1 MKHFDS
7 LFSLFAA
14 VLLSALLPFSMESD
28 ARSASHDPQPFSYP
42 LVEGSLEED
51 DGNETPDA

>member
-14 VLLSALLPFSMESD
+14 VLLSALLPFTMESD
-28 ARSASHDPQPFSYP
+28 ARSAYHDPQPFSSP
-42 LVEGSLEED
+42 LAKGSLKED
-51 DGNETPDA
+51 DSNETPDA